1 MSVRFWLRTLLL
13 VALVAGSFLVQSAV
27 AQDNPSGR
35 VAPDSGSAAI
45 KLDPLFLDF
54 TAKDPGYS
62 LSSPRQSTLWLPLA
76 PSDWSLFKG
85 VRPFATISPSTIESI
100 RSDPGLTGALR
111 DAPEDSWKGLG
122 VGAGFQWR
130 LSDRLDLFGQ
140 YQFMSLPGANA
151 PTGSPLMRRDTEG
164 PGVKAGFSIHF

>member
-1 MSVRFWLRTLLL
+1 MSVGLWLRTLLL
-13 VALVAGSFLVQSAV
+13 GPLVAGAFLVQSA
-27 AQDNPSGR
+27 AGQDNPSVR
-35 VAPDSGSAAI
+35 VDPDSGSAAI

-54 TAKDPGYS
+54 GAKEQGYS
-62 LSSPRQSTLWLPLA
+62 LSSPRQTTLWLPLA
-76 PSDWSLFKG
+76 PAEWSLFKG
-85 VRPFATISPSTIESI
+85 VRPFATISPSTIGPI
-100 RSDPGLTGALR
+100 RADPGLLGSPR